1 MKNIKDYDLDALKQ
15 EFIELGEKPF
25 RAEQVFKWLY
35 EEKVK
40 EFDEM
45 TNLPKELR
53 AQLSEFAYIADVC
66 VYKKLVSVIDGT
78 VKFVFRLYD
87 NNFIETVVM
96 KYKHGY
102 SVCVSSQVGC
112 RMGCAFCQS
121 TKSGLCA
128 IFCRERSSDKF

>member
-1 MKNIKDYDLDALKQ
+1 MKHGIKK
-15 EFIELGEKPF
+15 F
-25 RAEQVFKWLY
+25 RAKQIFEWLHRGVQTF
-35 EEKVK
+35 E
-40 EFDEM
+40 EM

-53 AQLSEFAYIADVC
+53 KQLSEFAYIAEVS
-66 VYKKLVSVIDGT
+66 VYKMLVSKTDKT

-87 NNFIETVVM
+87 GSLIETVVM

-121 TKSGLCA
+121 TKGGLVRNLLPGEILGQILTA
-128 IFCRERSSDKF
+128 QH